1 MMKHISTQSVSGKK
15 QFLWLTGS
23 ICRAVLPVVTR
34 NDLKKKT
41 KIKKKNRNEAD
52 KLETRN
58 THTESCNRQ
67 LALQMKETEH
77 FFGGRGGGV
86 SQSEKRCWRQR
97 ARPLVV
103 WKNGRLIAAPKQRR
117 HFLNN
122 LTTTTREVSSF
133 FFPFKCIFVFHP
145 AGWKYFWLISV
156 IFVVLVFKWKRLP
169 FNWPLTVSN
178 FFLQRIS
185 LNFI

>member
-34 NDLKKKT
+34 NDLKKK

-77 FFGGRGGGV
+77 FFFFWGGGGFHSRRRDADGSAHV
-86 SQSEKRCWRQR
+86 LLLFGKM
-97 ARPLVV
+97 
-103 WKNGRLIAAPKQRR
+103 AA
-117 HFLNN
+117 
-122 LTTTTREVSSF
+122 
-133 FFPFKCIFVFHP
+133 
-145 AGWKYFWLISV
+145 
-156 IFVVLVFKWKRLP
+156 
-169 FNWPLTVSN
+169 
-178 FFLQRIS
+178 
-185 LNFI
+185 